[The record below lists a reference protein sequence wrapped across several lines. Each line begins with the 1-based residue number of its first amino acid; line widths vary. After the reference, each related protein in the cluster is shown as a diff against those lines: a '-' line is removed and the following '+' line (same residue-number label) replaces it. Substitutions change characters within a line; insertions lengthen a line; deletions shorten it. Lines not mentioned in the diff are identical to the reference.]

1 MYDYSDAYIVVR
13 ETIDLLAAAAN
24 ENDNAEKDVV
34 FKNNAPFRSCMSKIS
49 CTLIDTAKNLDIA
62 MPMNILLEY
71 SHNFPKISGRLWN
84 YYRDEINNVNDTK
97 IVGKTL
103 EIPSQPGNDRDI
115 DRTAQLRTNLK
126 RRSHCS
132 TQIS

>member
-1 MYDYSDAYIVVR
+1 MYDYIDAYIVVK

-24 ENDNAEKDVV
+24 ENENAEKDIV

-49 CTLIDTAKNLDIA
+49 SKLIDTAKNLDIV
-62 MPMNILLEY
+62 MPMNIVLEY

-84 YYRDEINNVNDTK
+84 YYSDEINNVNDTK
-97 IVGKTL
+97 IVDKTL
-103 EIPSQPGNDRDI
+103 EIPSQQGNDRDA

-126 RRSHCS
+126 RRSHYS

>member
-1 MYDYSDAYIVVR
+1 MYDYIDAYIVVK

-24 ENDNAEKDVV
+24 ENENAEKDIV

-49 CTLIDTAKNLDIA
+49 STLIDTAKNFDIV
-62 MPMNILLEY
+62 MPMNIVLEY

-84 YYRDEINNVNDTK
+84 YYSDEINNVNDTK
-97 IVGKTL
+97 IVDKTL
-103 EIPSQPGNDRDI
+103 EIPSQQGNDRDA

-126 RRSHCS
+126 RRSHYS